1 MSRSS
6 DDFGF
11 ESVDLDW
18 LRAKPGQ
25 KWHKVSPLLA
35 AWVAD
40 MDFAPAPVIVDH
52 LRSILDSGDLGY
64 PVRDDKRR
72 MRSVGAFA
80 AWMGSRHGWTIDTD
94 HVREWNDVVQ
104 AVQAILHVATSP
116 GDGVIVHAP
125 AYPPFFEAIEQTRCR
140 LVSVP
145 AVVDGDT
152 VTFDV
157 DDLERRLATEPARV
171 LLLCNPQNPTGRVFT
186 RDELSRLVELADR
199 HDLLI
204 ISDEIHA
211 DLVYDDHRHIPIAS
225 LPGATHRTVT
235 ITSAS
240 KSFNLAGL
248 RYAVSLCGADWVEQ
262 RLAALPDHL
271 FGATNIMGAEAAW
284 AAWTNGSEWLEA
296 VRLHLER
303 LRDVTVSLVREH
315 LPGVTVHRPEATYL
329 AWLDCTALPIADD
342 PREAFRAAGLEVSP
356 GTSFGPGGHGHVRLN
371 FATSSHVME
380 TIVRAMADA
389 VAR

>member
-1 MSRSS
+1 MEPRH
-6 DDFGF
+6 DPF

-52 LRSILDSGDLGY
+52 LRSILDNGDLGY

-116 GDGVIVHAP
+116 GDGVIVHTP
-125 AYPPFFEAIEQTRCR
+125 AYPPFFEAIEQTKCR

-157 DDLERRLATEPARV
+157 GDLERRLATEPARV

-186 RDELSRLVELADR
+186 RDELSRLVELAER

-211 DLVYDDHRHIPIAS
+211 DLVYDDHQHIPIAS
-225 LPGATHRTVT
+225 LPGAAHRTVT

-248 RYAVSLCGADWVEQ
+248 RYAVSHCGADWVEQ

-284 AAWTNGSEWLEA
+284 AAWTNGAEWLDEA
-296 VRLHLER
+296 RAHLQHM
-303 LRDVTVSLVREH
+303 RDITIALVRSE
-315 LPGVTVHRPEATYL
+315 LPGVSVHRPEATYL
-329 AWLDCTALPIADD
+329 AWLDCSELPFAAD
-342 PREAFRAAGLEVSP
+342 PREAFRVAGVEVSL
-356 GTSFGPGGHGHVRLN
+356 GTSFGPGGVGHVRLN
-371 FATSSHVME
+371 FATSSQIIA
-380 TIVRAMADA
+380 TIVRSMAGA
-389 VAR
+389 FRS